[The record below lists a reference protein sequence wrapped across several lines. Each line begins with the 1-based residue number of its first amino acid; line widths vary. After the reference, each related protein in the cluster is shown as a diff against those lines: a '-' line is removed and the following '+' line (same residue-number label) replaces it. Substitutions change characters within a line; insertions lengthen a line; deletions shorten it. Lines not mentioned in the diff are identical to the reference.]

1 MAKPTDA
8 ISYLLSKERVMDL
21 VEDIAAAGMTNPM
34 DLIGVVER
42 KGAGGHKTYIS
53 AEGNRRVCALQLL
66 HDPEKVPLNYPGRR
80 KIVERL
86 EARAREIDLTR
97 KISVCLFKSKKGAK
111 PWIDRMHNTES
122 KGTRRRWRPDQQER
136 AMGGGRNRDALAIMD
151 LAQEYGLIDQEQRE
165 QKLTTVQ
172 RYVGNP
178 AFRMAFGLQRAGD
191 KSLQVIRD
199 PGDFEKLFRV
209 FIEDAKEGK
218 LSSRSSADDVAKYAS
233 KKVIETGISQK
244 TCDPSPLSKALNERN
259 PEEEIS
265 EDDSDVPNLALPET
279 PVVPLGPLQQRKTV
293 GFNADVVKALNNANI
308 DKLSSL
314 YRSCCE
320 LHLSKNGP
328 LITVGWWSILESLS
342 QLHGGK
348 PFRDYLSK
356 DHISKL
362 LDGITKDRR
371 NEIWTALDYISV
383 RGNSTKHSALA
394 GSFDGLQVANNI
406 DIINPLVVK
415 LLETLPD
422 KQ

>member
-1 MAKPTDA
+1 
-8 ISYLLSKERVMDL
+8 MDL

-199 PGDFEKLFRV
+199 PGDFEK
-209 FIEDAKEGK
+209 
-218 LSSRSSADDVAKYAS
+218 
-233 KKVIETGISQK
+233 
-244 TCDPSPLSKALNERN
+244 
-259 PEEEIS
+259 
-265 EDDSDVPNLALPET
+265 ALPS
-279 PVVPLGPLQQRKTV
+279 
-293 GFNADVVKALNNANI
+293 F
-308 DKLSSL
+308 
-314 YRSCCE
+314 
-320 LHLSKNGP
+320 H
-328 LITVGWWSILESLS
+328 
-342 QLHGGK
+342 
-348 PFRDYLSK
+348 
-356 DHISKL
+356 
-362 LDGITKDRR
+362 RR
-371 NEIWTALDYISV
+371 RE
-383 RGNSTKHSALA
+383 RG
-394 GSFDGLQVANNI
+394 
-406 DIINPLVVK
+406 
-415 LLETLPD
+415 
-422 KQ
+422 